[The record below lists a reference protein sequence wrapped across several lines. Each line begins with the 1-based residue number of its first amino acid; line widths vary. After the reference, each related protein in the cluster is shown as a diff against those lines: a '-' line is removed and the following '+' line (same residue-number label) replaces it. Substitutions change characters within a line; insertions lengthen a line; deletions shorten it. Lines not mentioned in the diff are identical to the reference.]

1 MGFATRAGK
10 ILGTGARWSWYPV
23 ASHPHSR
30 RLKPARRTSAESFKV
45 DSMASPRRLL
55 RFGPENGTLLLRT
68 RRAGFASRVAHDLTI
83 ELTAWSAEVEI
94 PDPTDPS
101 GGWVEATM
109 DLSALA
115 VREGSGGAVPLT
127 ERDRREIEGNARRIL
142 DIDRYPTA
150 SFTAGR
156 ITRRTSAATVA
167 GTLALHGTQ
176 APVTVH
182 VGQLAPDQWMVEATV
197 VQTAFGIKPYSAFL
211 GALKL
216 QDEVAVECRVDF
228 ALADATDEM

>member
-1 MGFATRAGK
+1 
-10 ILGTGARWSWYPV
+10 
-23 ASHPHSR
+23 
-30 RLKPARRTSAESFKV
+30 
-45 DSMASPRRLL
+45 
-55 RFGPENGTLLLRT
+55 
-68 RRAGFASRVAHDLTI
+68 RRAGFASRVGHDLTI

-94 PDPTDPS
+94 PDPTEPS
-101 GGWVEATM
+101 GGRVEATM

-156 ITRRTSAATVA
+156 ITARTSAATVA

-182 VGQLAPDQWMVEATV
+182 VGQLAPD
-197 VQTAFGIKPYSAFL
+197 
-211 GALKL
+211 
-216 QDEVAVECRVDF
+216 
-228 ALADATDEM
+228 